1 MFKFNNVTVACIA
14 VGILSGCSSQP
25 TMTAQKENSSVLAPV
40 TNDIVNEAEQLEA
53 ERVAQ
58 EAKIEQER
66 EKAQAYLSSAV
77 PMSKEKFN
85 ALVQNVPEQ
94 DEFESYR
101 DLFDS
106 YVTKNQ
112 ELYFIDAKLDQWN
125 KNFMNENNG
134 YYSISVPISELTRNT
149 STYEA
154 SNSFG
159 KKVLVERIIAHQD
172 KISLDKSYIAT
183 TKEKGK
189 ALKGKTVRVYY
200 TLAKSKDYGLRY
212 IDRPESFCSPLQ
224 ISEPT
229 ITSPQEI
236 IMSGCE
242 LQANVV
248 KSVIL
253 DSNETIKLVKTW

>member
-1 MFKFNNVTVACIA
+1 MFKINNVAVACI
-14 VGILSGCSSQP
+14 LSGIFSGCASQP
-25 TMTAQKENSSVLAPV
+25 AMTEHKESRPVFAPV
-40 TNDIVNEAEQLEA
+40 TNELTKIKVDETEQLKV
-53 ERVAQ
+53 EREIVAQ
-58 EAKIEQER
+58 
-66 EKAQAYLSSAV
+66 KAQAYLSSVV

-85 ALVQNVPEQ
+85 VLVQNVPEQ
-94 DEFESYR
+94 DEFESYQ
-101 DLFDS
+101 DLFDT
-106 YVTKNQ
+106 YVAKNQ
-112 ELYFIDAKLDQWN
+112 DLYFVDVKLDQWN

-134 YYSISVPISELTRNT
+134 YYSISVPITELKRNT

-172 KISLDKSYIAT
+172 KISLDKPYIAT

-189 ALKGKTVRVYY
+189 ALKGKIVRVYY
-200 TLAKSKDYGLRY
+200 TLAKSQDYGLRF
-212 IDRPESFCSPLQ
+212 INRPESFCSPMQ

-229 ITSPQEI
+229 INNPQEI
-236 IMSGCE
+236 IVSGCE

-248 KSVIL
+248 ESVIL